1 MELSGDEGSGQVF
14 EGGRHDFIVYDM
26 HFVLSLFCESLE
38 IVDGVVE

>member
-14 EGGRHDFIVYDM
+14 EGRRHDLIVYDM
-26 HFVLSLFCESLE
+26 HFFSSLFCESLE